1 MKKNL
6 LRVGV
11 ASATLAT
18 GSAFAA
24 VPTEITTAITDS
36 QTDALAM
43 IAAAGAAGV
52 VAMGAAMLW
61 SMGISLVPKFLK
73 RGANK

>member
-6 LRVGV
+6 LRASV
-11 ASATLAT
+11 AVATLGA
-18 GSAFAA
+18 GSAMAA

-36 QTDALAM
+36 QVDTLA
-43 IAAAGAAGV
+43 IIGAAGAAGV